1 MRREIL
7 PSGKGGGGGGGK
19 GPVHTNAFWK
29 RVHFDVFRPSVYTNT
44 LSVFIENA
52 SIWKTLLKVDQ
63 NENAYISYSFGH
75 SY

>member
-7 PSGKGGGGGGGK
+7 PSEKGVGGGGE

-29 RVHFDVFRPSVYTNT
+29 RVHFDAFRPSVYTNT

-63 NENAYISYSFGH
+63 NENAYISY
-75 SY
+75 